1 MKTSSE
7 GFQQCLQRAGDRQM
21 REVRRMRSVAL
32 IGVMLALG
40 SGACGDNGS
49 PAAPTTPTTPT
60 ATIVRINGTWT
71 LAITFT
77 DYDGWECVND
87 SPSILPVDL
96 RPAAATFTQD
106 GGGID
111 VVFESGST
119 GTGSVSGNRVQFMLE
134 THWLYLSD
142 SRLPNPIGSIDNRA
156 TTGECGGFC
165 EEEYVS
171 SVFEATVTADGSMMV
186 GGTWRAVLRVHP
198 FGQPCT
204 STRSYSFT
212 ATREVS

>member
-1 MKTSSE
+1 
-7 GFQQCLQRAGDRQM
+7 M

-49 PAAPTTPTTPT
+49 PAAPTTPT
-60 ATIVRINGTWT
+60 ATIVQIDGTWT

-87 SPSILPVDL
+87 SPSLLPVDL
-96 RPAAATFTQD
+96 RPSSATVTQD
-106 GGGID
+106 GGAID
-111 VVFESGST
+111 VAFESGST

-142 SRLPNPIGSIDNRA
+142 SRLPNSIGSIDNRT

-186 GGTWRAVLRVHP
+186 GGTWRAVFRVHP